1 MRKLKLDEL
10 NRPDLDSYKNTGKK
24 PIVLVLD
31 NIRSMHNVGSVF
43 RTADAFLVEKIG
55 LCGITATPPNREIN
69 KTALGATESV
79 KWEYHEKCV
88 DFIRQLKEEGY
99 RILCLE
105 QTDNSVM
112 MQDFRFAPEQKY
124 CFVFGNEVF
133 GVDESVIALADT
145 CLEIPQFGTKHSL
158 NVAVTAG
165 ISLWDYFLKSGSY

>member
-10 NRPDLDSYKNTGKK
+10 NRPDLDSYKDIDKK

-79 KWEYHEKCV
+79 KWEYHEKCSV
-88 DFIRQLKEEGY
+88 FVQQLKEQGY
-99 RILCLE
+99 QIICLE
-105 QTDNSVM
+105 QTDNSIM
-112 MQDFRFAPEQKY
+112 MQDFRFVPEQKY

-133 GVDESVIALADT
+133 GVDESVIEQADT

-165 ISLWDYFLKSGSY
+165 ITLWDYLLKSGVY